1 MEEIRLLSKEDIDVR
16 VAQTNTYNNNGQV
29 IVKVSLLLYK
39 NARVDMKILDE
50 LFTPM
55 GWKRTHK
62 LIGDRLYCQ
71 VEVYDQSKKEWI
83 CKEDVGVESN
93 TEAEKGQASDSFK
106 RACVNWG
113 IGRELY
119 TAPKVSVT
127 LNEREY
133 TRGQDGRI
141 KVWAS
146 FSVKSIGYDVASRT
160 ITSLEIQDKDG
171 NVRYAMGIKAAP
183 AEQPSAAVQARRAAA
198 MKPTPKKKDIEN
210 GVMTPEQFR
219 ERWNSDEE
227 GGGITYEDIA
237 VCARS
242 WGLFPKPKIEP
253 IEKVKMAVLKAA
265 GVQDEQ
271 PYTPM
276 ADKDYWKIVK
286 AYAEGKKTKTGGD
299 YRQTWIEMTH
309 AKPEHIAE
317 FDNSV
322 DDYKAANGINL

>member
-160 ITSLEIQDKDG
+160 INSLEIQDKDG
-171 NVRYAMGIKAAP
+171 NVRYAMGTKAAP
-183 AEQPSAAVQARRAAA
+183 AEQPSAAVQARRTAAKRPA
-198 MKPTPKKKDIEN
+198 
-210 GVMTPEQFR
+210 
-219 ERWNSDEE
+219 
-227 GGGITYEDIA
+227 A
-237 VCARS
+237 
-242 WGLFPKPKIEP
+242 
-253 IEKVKMAVLKAA
+253 KAEA
-265 GVQDEQ
+265 APVEQ

-299 YRQTWIEMTH
+299 YRQTWIDMTH

-317 FDNSV
+317 FDNHV
-322 DDYKAANGINL
+322 DDYKASNGINL